1 MLFLNMLSQCSHPY
15 QCSPSVAIAC
25 ITCVLP
31 CSAQKAGAGGSKV
44 QGLSRVQSDSEAD
57 LGNLMSSCLKM

>member
-25 ITCVLP
+25 ITYVLP
-31 CSAQKAGAGGSKV
+31 SSVLALEFQLLRRLEQEDQRFKACVGY
-44 QGLSRVQSDSEAD
+44 RVT
-57 LGNLMSSCLKM
+57 LKPTLAI